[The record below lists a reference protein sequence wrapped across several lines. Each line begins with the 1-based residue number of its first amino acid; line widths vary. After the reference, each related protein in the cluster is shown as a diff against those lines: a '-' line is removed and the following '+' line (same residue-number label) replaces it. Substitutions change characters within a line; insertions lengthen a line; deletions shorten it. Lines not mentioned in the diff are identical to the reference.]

1 MVQTSMA
8 DFHWRRS
15 FTEAAPLARSAPLGP
30 LRPRAAQS
38 FGAREYCDAIS
49 PRSPRTAFI
58 MLSPTAVLARGGGS
72 PFHNDFL
79 GVGSRL
85 VDTAPRDMFRRPTT
99 STIAAGSQEV
109 SQVEPMI
116 FSPNNYSCLGATGG
130 GGIGGKFVVVLSK
143 RVCRGLLCS
152 DALYAH
158 TLSCL
163 SGADDAEATHGR
175 HLAKTVCVCV
185 SLSLHLTQDLKL
197 MHKPIFVVLS
207 VQFAPHSPRIS
218 PCSLSARLR
227 TRHKHLLQFFQSSIV
242 MF

>member
-130 GGIGGKFVVVLSK
+130 GGIGGKFVVALSK
-143 RVCRGLLCS
+143 R
-152 DALYAH
+152 DAAACCAVTRCMPTPFPASVEPTMQKRH
-158 TLSCL
+158 M
-163 SGADDAEATHGR
+163 DDTWQKR
-175 HLAKTVCVCV
+175 SVCVCL
-185 SLSLHLTQDLKL
+185 SLST
-197 MHKPIFVVLS
+197 S
-207 VQFAPHSPRIS
+207 R
-218 PCSLSARLR
+218 R
-227 TRHKHLLQFFQSSIV
+227 T
-242 MF
+242 